1 LEPADVWCADV
12 LTWPQLLAHPAYAAL
27 GMTQSIQRQG
37 GDPLLT
43 TRCPIR
49 IDGGLLTAS
58 RGAPRLGEDTAAVAA
73 EFGLDGE
80 GVPE

>member
-1 LEPADVWCADV
+1 
-12 LTWPQLLAHPAYAAL
+12 
-27 GMTQSIQRQG
+27 MTQSIQRQG

-58 RGAPRLGEDTAAVAA
+58 RGSPRLGEDTAAVAA
-73 EFGLDGE
+73 EFGLDEE
-80 GVPE
+80 GVTV